1 MEADVTVEEAYKALG
16 TVLDPELGYSVTEL
30 GLVYGVKIE
39 RETVSVDYSLT
50 SFGCPLAEALEAE
63 MQSALRSLDPQ
74 AIVQTRLVWNPPWGP
89 ERMSE
94 SARLE
99 LGYPL

>member
-1 MEADVTVEEAYKALG
+1 MTVDEANEALG

-30 GLVYGVKIE
+30 GMIYGVE
-39 RETVSVDYSLT
+39 VEGNRVNVDYSLT
-50 SFGCPLAEALEAE
+50 SFGCPLAEAIETDIR
-63 MQSALRSLDPQ
+63 SVLRAVDPQ
-74 AIVQTRLVWNPPWGP
+74 AIVLPRLVWSPPWGP

-94 SARLE
+94 ELRLE